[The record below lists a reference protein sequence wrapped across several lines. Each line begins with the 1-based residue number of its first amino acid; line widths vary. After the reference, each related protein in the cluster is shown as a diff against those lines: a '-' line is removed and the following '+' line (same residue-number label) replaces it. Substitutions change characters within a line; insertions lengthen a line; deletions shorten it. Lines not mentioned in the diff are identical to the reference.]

1 MKAQILLSVAGAK
14 HLIAKALIKKLDFT
28 KRIYIAYGS
37 TNQYFLYQLGFTFK
51 FPYIAGMIYD
61 NKLNVTEKREKI
73 VVLENKKVIDI
84 SEFDIDKGD
93 IFIKGANALWYEGN
107 QKKAAVLAADKNGG
121 TYGNF
126 YVKAVTRGSKIII
139 PVGHE
144 KLIPFYYP
152 ASQDVD
158 IAMGNKVALLEFFKG
173 EVYTEIE
180 AFKDLFN
187 VKANIIASG
196 GIGKNRGSIAFEI
209 EGENL
214 EEIIEFAKKHNDL
227 YIEETL
233 L

>member
-1 MKAQILLSVAGAK
+1 MKAQILLSVAGVK

-37 TNQYFLYQLGFTFK
+37 TNHYFLYHLGFTFK
-51 FPYIAGMIYD
+51 LPYIAGMIYD

-73 VVLENKKVIDI
+73 IVLENKKVIDI
-84 SEFDIDKGD
+84 SEFDIHKKD

-126 YVKAVTRGSKIII
+126 YIKAATRGSKIII

-158 IAMGNKVALLEFFKG
+158 IAMGNKVALLQFFKG

-180 AFKDLFN
+180 ALRDLFN
-187 VKANIIASG
+187 VKAIIIASG
-196 GIGKNRGSIAFEI
+196 GIGNNKGSVVFEI

-214 EEIIEFAKKHNDL
+214 EEIIEFAKKYNDL

>member
-14 HLIAKALIKKLDFT
+14 HLIAKALIKRLDFT

-37 TNQYFLYQLGFTFK
+37 TNQYFLFHLGFSFK
-51 FPYIAGMIYD
+51 LPYIAGMIYD

-73 VVLENKKVIDI
+73 IVLKNRKIIDI
-84 SEFDIDKGD
+84 SEFDINEKD
-93 IFIKGANALWYEGN
+93 IFLKGANALWYEGKE
-107 QKKAAVLAADKNGG
+107 KKAAVLAADKNGG

-126 YVKAVTRGSKIII
+126 YIKATTSGSKIII

-152 ASQDVD
+152 ASQNVD
-158 IAMGNKVALLEFFKG
+158 MAMGNKVALLEFFKG

-187 VKANIIASG
+187 VKASIIAAG
-196 GIGKNRGSIAFEI
+196 GIGKNRGSVAFEI
-209 EGENL
+209 EGEKL
-214 EEIIEFAKKHNDL
+214 EEVIEFANKYNDL

>member
-1 MKAQILLSVAGAK
+1 MKAQILLSVAGVK
-14 HLIAKALIKKLDFT
+14 HLIAKALIKKLDFK

-37 TNQYFLYQLGFTFK
+37 TNQYLLYHLGFEFT

-73 VVLENKKVIDI
+73 VILKNKKVIDI
-84 SEFDIDKGD
+84 SGFDIDKDD

-107 QKKAAVLAADKNGG
+107 EKKAAVLAADKNGG
-121 TYGNF
+121 TYGSF
-126 YVKAVTRGSKIII
+126 YVKAAARGSKIII
-139 PVGHE
+139 PTGHE

-152 ASQDVD
+152 TGQDVD

-173 EVYTEIE
+173 EIYTEIE

-187 VKANIIASG
+187 VKAHIIASG
-196 GIGKNRGSIAFEI
+196 GIGKNRGSVAFEI
-209 EGENL
+209 EGENV
-214 EEIIEFAKKHNDL
+214 EEIIEFANKYNDL